1 MTKAEFTE
9 LSKAI
14 ADLREDLASWKS
26 VQELVKKHD
35 TILGGNGNPGLKTDM
50 ALLKRDMARM
60 TWLGG
65 GILLAV
71 IANLLT

>member
-71 IANLLT
+71 IVNLLI